1 MALVRLK
8 CIQEMQ
14 QKHVQ
19 SHRDPGAEMGAKLM
33 GVEAVMSGY
42 ISLFPL
48 IKHNIYKKLQ
58 AH

>member
-1 MALVRLK
+1 
-8 CIQEMQ
+8 MQ